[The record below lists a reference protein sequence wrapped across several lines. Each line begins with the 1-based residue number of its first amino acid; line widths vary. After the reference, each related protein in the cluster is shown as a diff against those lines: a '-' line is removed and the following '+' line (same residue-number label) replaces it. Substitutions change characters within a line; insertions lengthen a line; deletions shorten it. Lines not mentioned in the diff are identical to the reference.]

1 MHSSQWTCCSIIT
14 VYKTLRWVLNLLHL
28 LRHLKKYM
36 VIILWTEFLNEDIIK
51 RVSQDP
57 LFTTPSLI
65 GLLELILGLLDLL
78 VHLRLHLLRHLRLR
92 HLRLHLLRILRLH
105 LHLRLPRLHLLR
117 RQLRWRP
124 YDH

>member
-1 MHSSQWTCCSIIT
+1 MHLNQLICFNTIT
-14 VYKTLRWVLNLLHL
+14 SYKTLLNLRQ

-57 LFTTPSLI
+57 LFTTPSLL
-65 GLLELILGLLDLL
+65 GLLELLLGLLDLL

-92 HLRLHLLRILRLH
+92 HLRLHLLRLLRLH
-105 LHLRLPRLHLLR
+105 LLRLLR

-124 YDH
+124 YAH